1 MKIWK
6 TILALGVLYILT
18 LANTFA
24 QCAMCRGTVE
34 STMSNGRNHV
44 AVGLNTGILYLLA
57 TPYVLVAIV
66 IFLWIRTSK
75 KEHGKRLAIASRVRG
90 AMSQM

>member
-6 TILALGVLYILT
+6 SFLAIVVLYLLT
-18 LANTFA
+18 FTDTFA

-44 AVGLNTGILYLLA
+44 AVGLNTGILYLLV
-57 TPYVLVAIV
+57 TPYLLVAII
-66 IFLWIRTSK
+66 IFLWLRTSK
-75 KEHGKRLAIASRVRG
+75 KEHGKRLAIASRVKG
-90 AMSQM
+90 AMS